1 MREAKVQQPEL
12 MRRLAEV
19 FRAHGYEGANLNLLS
34 EATGLKRASLYHRF
48 PGGKEEM
55 AEAVL
60 ADTNTWVD
68 RHILAP
74 LTEMDDPQVK
84 LEAMAERIDAFYG
97 GGKKSCLFDSLS
109 FVAADT
115 DIRQKV
121 EAGLG
126 SLVAAIA
133 KVVEEAGFERSEAR
147 QRAEDAVIKIQGALV
162 LARASSDT
170 APFKRV
176 IRTLPGELLN
186 EPR

>member
-1 MREAKVQQPEL
+1 MREVKVQQPEL
-12 MRRLAEV
+12 IQRLAEV

-55 AEAVL
+55 AETVL
-60 ADTNTWVD
+60 EDTNLWVEQ
-68 RHILAP
+68 HILAP
-74 LTEMDDPQVK
+74 LTEENDPKVK
-84 LEAMAERIDAFYG
+84 LEAMAEGIDTFYG
-97 GGKKSCLFDSLS
+97 GGEKSCLFDSLS

-121 EAGLG
+121 EAGLS

-133 KVVEEAGFERSEAR
+133 KVVEEAGFERAEAER
-147 QRAEDAVIKIQGALV
+147 RAEDAVIRIQGALV
-162 LARASSDT
+162 LARALEDT

-176 IRTLPGELLN
+176 IQTFPKELLK
-186 EPR
+186 